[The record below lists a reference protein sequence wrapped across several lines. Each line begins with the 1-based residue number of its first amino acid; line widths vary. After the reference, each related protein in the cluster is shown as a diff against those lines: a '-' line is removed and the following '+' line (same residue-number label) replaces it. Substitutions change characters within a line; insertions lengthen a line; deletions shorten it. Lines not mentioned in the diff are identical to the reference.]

1 MEQNKITTEFTYID
15 EKIDG
20 LKKSDL
26 ICVASRPVAEDRK
39 FILNIVN
46 NIAKQ
51 QKSALL
57 FSINDNKGQVINEI
71 INIVCATS
79 TNIQETM
86 KELTLLDENIYI
98 YDNVVNITDIEQT
111 SRKAKLQENIDLIII
126 DYLQLIKSDGATEEV
141 IIRLKTLAEELNVPV
156 ILLCQLSEKISK
168 PKILDLKYSSIIE
181 KYADIIMLVY
191 REDYYNKNSEK
202 KYVAEVIISKK
213 DEGNLGTVEL
223 LDIKNKYV
231 NLAR

>member
-1 MEQNKITTEFTYID
+1 MKQSNIKTGFTELD

-20 LKKSDL
+20 FKKSNL
-26 ICVASRPVAEDRK
+26 ICVASRPAAEDKK

-51 QKSALL
+51 QKSVLL
-57 FSINDNKGQVINEI
+57 FSINDNKGYIINEI
-71 INIVCATS
+71 INISCATS
-79 TNIQETM
+79 TNIQETI
-86 KELTLLDENIYI
+86 KDLTLLDENTYI
-98 YDNVVNITDIEQT
+98 YDNVINITDIEQT

-126 DYLQLIKSDGATEEV
+126 DYLQLINFDVAVEEV

-156 ILLCQLSEKISK
+156 ILLCQLSGKINK
-168 PKILDLKYSSIIE
+168 PNLLDLKYSSIIE
-181 KYADIIMLVY
+181 KYADIVMLVY